1 MEKSSFFNSMGGD
14 RKYNAADFADY
25 FASFIGNGVFG
36 SPSTSLKIVPD
47 TGTNVAL
54 SIGSGWINGY
64 YYVNTARLLLELP
77 TPDGVLNRIDRIVL
91 RWSLNDRSI
100 TTRIKSST
108 LSSAPVAP
116 ALQRDAS
123 IYELAL
129 ADVYVA
135 AGAVSII
142 DGNIT
147 DQRGNGALCGTVS
160 SVVSEA
166 HTHPNATASTPGFM
180 SPADKQALDTVSGRV
195 NQDLKTTASPTFKVV
210 TAEKII
216 GAVYA

>member
-14 RKYNAADFADY
+14 RKYNAADFAEY

-36 SPSTSLKIVPD
+36 APTASLKIVPD

-64 YYVNTARLLLELP
+64 YYVNTARLWLELP

-91 RWSLNDRSI
+91 RWSLDDRSI
-100 TTRIKSST
+100 SAKVKSGVLASN
-108 LSSAPVAP
+108 PVAP

-129 ADVYVA
+129 GDVYVA
-135 AGAVSII
+135 AGASSITEA
-142 DGNIT
+142 NIT
-147 DQRGNGALCGTVS
+147 DQRGIGALCGTVS

-166 HTHPNATASTPGFM
+166 HTHENATQSTPGFM
-180 SPADKQALDTVSGRV
+180 SPADKKALDQLTPTSNV
-195 NQDLKTTASPTFKVV
+195 TFKTI
-210 TAEKII
+210 TAEKVV